1 MKKTFIL
8 FICICISVTSFGQ
21 KQVSLEEIWLNY
33 EFYPSGVSGFKS
45 MYDGE
50 HYTTTEKGDD
60 VIKIYK
66 NSFETGEVVEII
78 MDSEDERLKR
88 MGKYT
93 FNKSEDKILIATN
106 TESIY
111 RYSTKSVYYIYNTK
125 TKRISNLSE
134 NKVMYATF
142 SPNGKNIAYVFEN
155 NIYIYNI
162 LLGNTKQITFD
173 GEKNKVI
180 NGASDWVYEE
190 EFALV
195 RSFEWSGDSETIAYF
210 RFDES
215 DVKEFS
221 MDLFKGGLYP
231 TQEVFKYPKTGE
243 DNSKVT
249 LHLYDLQTKRTTDL
263 KFEKDYEYFPRIK
276 WFNEEN
282 PQLVIYGMNR
292 HQNEL
297 DFIISDIKGSSY
309 VLFTETDQY
318 YIDVH
323 DNLRYLTK
331 QESFIWTSEKNGFNH
346 IYLKYLNGNEK
357 QITNGNWEVTNFYG
371 IDDKDYMYYSSNES
385 GSIHSTMYKMSL
397 TSNLGKGSPMTKI
410 TGTNNVTF
418 SKGMKYFM
426 NSYSN
431 HNTAPVYTLNRTSD
445 REIIE
450 VLEDNSAFNKTL
462 SEYDLSEKEFFTIET
477 EVGVEL
483 NAWMMKPTDFDSKK
497 EYPLYMFLYGGPGS
511 QQVTDSWGW
520 FNYFWYQHLNQLGY
534 IVVCVDNRGTGGKG
548 AEFKKMTYQELGKY
562 ETIDQINAAKYFGS
576 LDYIDSERIGIQG
589 WSYGGY
595 MSSLAITKGSD
606 VFKMAIAVAPVTNW
620 RYYDNIYTE
629 RYMRTPQ
636 ENASGYDNNSPINHV
651 DKLKGSYLLVHG
663 SADDNVHVQNTME
676 MISALVRANKQF
688 DLFIY
693 PDKNHGIY
701 GGNTRYHLYKKMTDF
716 ILENL

>member
-1 MKKTFIL
+1 MKKTFTL

-21 KQVSLEEIWLNY
+21 KQVTLEDIWLNY
-33 EFYPSGVSGFKS
+33 KFYPNGVSGFKS
-45 MYDGE
+45 MNDGK

-66 NSFETGEVVEII
+66 NSFETGEVVETI
-78 MDSEDERLKR
+78 MDSDDERLKR

-111 RYSTKSVYYIYNTK
+111 RYSTKSVYYIYNTI
-125 TKRISNLSE
+125 TKRIRNLSE
-134 NKVMYATF
+134 KKVMYATF

-155 NIYIYNI
+155 NLYIYNL
-162 LLGNTKQITFD
+162 LLGHTKQITFD
-173 GEKNKVI
+173 GEKNKII

-195 RSFEWSGDSETIAYF
+195 RSFEWSGDSKTIAYY

-215 DVKEFS
+215 KVKEFS

-243 DNSKVT
+243 DNSEVT
-249 LHLYDLQTKRTTDL
+249 LHLYDLQTKITTDL

-276 WFNEEN
+276 WFKEEN
-282 PQLVIYGMNR
+282 PQLVVYGMNR

-297 DFIISDIKGSSY
+297 DFIISDIKGSSS
-309 VLFTETDQY
+309 VFFTETDQY

-323 DNLRYLTK
+323 DNLRYLDK
-331 QESFIWTSEKNGFNH
+331 QKSFIWTSEKNGFNH
-346 IYLKYLNGNEK
+346 IYLKGLNGNEK
-357 QITNGNWEVTNFYG
+357 QITNGNWEITNFYG

-397 TSNLGKGSPMTKI
+397 NSNLGKGSPMTKNI
-410 TGTNNVTF
+410 GTNNVTF

-426 NSYSN
+426 NSYSD
-431 HNTAPVYTLNRTSD
+431 HKTAPIYTLNRTSD
-445 REIIE
+445 REVIE

-477 EVGVEL
+477 EEGVEL
-483 NAWMMKPTDFDSKK
+483 NTWMMKPTDFNSEK

-576 LDYIDSERIGIQG
+576 LDYVDSERIGIQG

-595 MSSLAITKGSD
+595 MSSLAITKGAD